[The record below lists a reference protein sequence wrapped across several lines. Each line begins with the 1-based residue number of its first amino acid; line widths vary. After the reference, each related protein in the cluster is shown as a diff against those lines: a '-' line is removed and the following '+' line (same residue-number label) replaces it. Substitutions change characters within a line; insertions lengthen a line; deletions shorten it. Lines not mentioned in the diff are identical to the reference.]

1 MEQSPD
7 PISQPDAYR
16 ASLLATLGDED
27 VAVALES
34 GPAALRQL
42 IVESGALLRVRPE
55 PTEWSVLE
63 CVGHMVDAELVMS
76 TRMRW
81 IVSEDRPEIMGYDQ
95 DLWVEA
101 IHHNDDDPELL
112 LALFEGLRHSN
123 LDLWT
128 RIPVE
133 VHSRVGLHRERGP
146 ESYEMNVRLSAGHVR
161 VHMAQAR
168 RGLARLK
175 AAQSAPGDQA

>member
-34 GPAALRQL
+34 GPVTLRRL
-42 IVESGALLRVRPE
+42 ITDSGELLRVRPE

-63 CVGHMVDAELVMS
+63 CVGHIVDAELVMS

-81 IVSEDRPEIMGYDQ
+81 IVSEHQPEIIGYDQ

-101 IHHNDDDPELL
+101 LHHNDDDPALL
-112 LALFEGLRHSN
+112 LALFEGLRASN
-123 LDLWT
+123 LDLWK
-128 RIPVE
+128 RIPADARG
-133 VHSRVGLHRERGP
+133 RVGMHRERGP
-146 ESYEMNVRLSAGHVR
+146 ESYETNVRLSAGHVR
-161 VHMAQAR
+161 VHVAQAQR
-168 RGLARLK
+168 ALVRLRE
-175 AAQSAPGDQA
+175 G